1 MKKKLLAVTLILM
14 TVFLAG
20 CGMSV
25 SAREMYEHAH
35 FCLGAGEYAAA
46 QTYFA
51 QLGEYLDAADCAL
64 YAGAL
69 QAWSDGDTALAR
81 RTLEALHPFKSS
93 GRYLTY
99 LDAMDAQEEGDLRKA
114 LTLYESLGTFGD
126 SASVASDL
134 RTSLRKQEAQE
145 ARKAQE
151 ALEDVPEATEMAV
164 ASPEPSAEPSA
175 EPSPVP
181 VSIVDAMRAPL
192 QTPAA
197 QDP

>member
-20 CGMSV
+20 CGMTV

-99 LDAMDAQEEGDLRKA
+99 LDAMDAQEEGDLQKA

-145 ARKAQE
+145 TRKAQE
-151 ALEDVPEATEMAV
+151 ALEDGPEPTEMAD
-164 ASPEPSAEPSA
+164 ASPEPIAEPSA
-175 EPSPVP
+175 EPTPVP

-192 QTPAA
+192 RTPAA
-197 QDP
+197 QEP